1 MKSFLKLILFAF
13 FSMLSMRVF
22 AVADSTDVQNKH
34 GYQIFLKQPAKEI
47 KLLMYEKNF
56 VPIQGKLSEDHKSVI
71 MNNYELGNKVRVKVQ
86 YEDGTVDEFL
96 KSPCYIDPVILLP

>member
-1 MKSFLKLILFAF
+1 MKSFLKLILFVF
-13 FSMLSMRVF
+13 LSMLSMRIF
-22 AVADSTDVQNKH
+22 ALPDSTDVRNKQ

-71 MNNYELGNKVRVKVQ
+71 MNNYELGNKVRVKVL

-96 KSPCYIDPVILLP
+96 KSPCYIDPVVLLP